1 MNIKYAKL
9 FLNSFENV
17 IYEIMN
23 EKVNKEEL
31 YIKENRNNRGD
42 VLVSIGV
49 TGDVKGYLIIDMT
62 ESVAKHIASKM
73 MFDMKV
79 DEMNEMVQSAICELS
94 NMIAGSVAVNFGK
107 LGKKVNITTPNL
119 YLGKNRDLEIYNKKI
134 ISIPIKVLDE
144 NINLRTNIL

>member
-1 MNIKYAKL
+1 MNSEYAKL
-9 FLNSFENV
+9 FLNSFEHV

-23 EKVNKEEL
+23 EKVNREEL
-31 YIKENRNNRGD
+31 YIKEDKNNGGD

-49 TGDVKGYLIIDMT
+49 SGDVKGYLIIDMT

-79 DEMNEMVQSAICELS
+79 DEMNEMVQSALCELS
-94 NMIAGSVAVNFGK
+94 NMIAGSVANNFGK
-107 LGKKVNITTPNL
+107 LGKEVNITTPNL
-119 YLGKNRDLEIYNKKI
+119 YIGENKDLEIYNKKT

-144 NINLRTNIL
+144 NINLRMNIL